1 MLTGEYRHA
10 VDTKKRLF
18 IPAKHREELG
28 PAFVIVRDIRAPRL
42 KVYSKEG
49 WAAYVEPI
57 EKMPRKDSE
66 AIMRFLHKDAVEGDP
81 DAQGRVLLNKE
92 LLAYAGIEKDAV
104 IVGCGEYAEIWSAE
118 AYDKEM
124 ASEDVDA
131 LRDALERLGL

>member
-1 MLTGEYRHA
+1 
-10 VDTKKRLF
+10 
-18 IPAKHREELG
+18 
-28 PAFVIVRDIRAPRL
+28 
-42 KVYSKEG
+42 
-49 WAAYVEPI
+49 
-57 EKMPRKDSE
+57 
-66 AIMRFLHKDAVEGDP
+66 MRFLHKDAVEGDP